1 MARTRKHRGGQ
12 NRKRGREPSTPDEP
26 LTPRGTAAA
35 QELVKLKATDEE
47 NIAAESLLQL
57 SAPPAKTR
65 KVSRSVSPARPA
77 APRSQSVSRPRTSQA
92 ALTATPEQTL
102 QYHLKADME
111 HDHSEARPKKSIFA
125 EDQFPELLKLV
136 PNAMGGSLNEDT
148 VRDFFVEGATPL
160 DAQIQ
165 DKKER
170 ARLRTRFVMPPEM
183 SDFYSAKF
191 SDLFKPFGQATKKEV
206 GVLQDAGIQI
216 YKMMD
221 ARNIITYGSILDQ
234 AGKPVDDAYY
244 YKSSVREVVLKPAE
258 FGFDESIVSKI
269 VVKDFNGQTKTCT
282 CIFTINGKERG
293 ATTPILIN
301 KRGGDFK
308 SVDEVRQTWTAI
320 KAQKASTGYT
330 DQQLVDAYAAFV
342 GKALGD
348 ILLVTSIGKD
358 DPNYPVGKKLTPL
371 GGSSPGNLV
380 IKEVLLNTGDRLNHV
395 RAFIRG
401 VHSMYSS
408 ANATTKLRTYEF
420 LPGNIGSLLSRP
432 GPVAQI
438 TSPAERVQTIRT
450 ALTTVYERYTDLL
463 KHLDTVVPA
472 TTQRDGG
479 GGDDKT
485 YVSEKYATQLKA
497 FIDELKITVDALR
510 TYVGFYYLVFY
521 RAHEKE
527 VDMERLTQVCDTLL
541 REVTFLT
548 PQFLST
554 VKKSGA
560 TLPALVLLRSQGL
573 LYSTYEIVEEDGT
586 IDYAQEVTNATVDSL
601 DKIVGS
607 KTIPYKTVHAEL
619 AALSGVKD
627 TKQWIAR
634 FPLKAAKG
642 FIGGVLTVRLCDI
655 YNLIGTGRSTATYE
669 KDIFLFPG
677 KVEEVRTMAGGGG
690 YTDIFGKSY
699 LPPTVD
705 TYEIP
710 EPSVDDKTDI
720 QLDILKDYVGER
732 SVGDAMR
739 EFLLAKQTFKDNPAE
754 CFDTALF
761 EELES
766 AVNST
771 FGELKVREIITEGKY
786 STSEAS
792 DVNAFMCERVKD
804 ILDTYIT
811 KDGDILCAG
820 SELGRVLAEYARTFR
835 TLAKTVQDRT
845 GYDAD
850 ATTSDSSIP
859 DGTDGYE
866 TPGSVGSK
874 VSKGSIESGPS
885 LAATASLDAAA
896 SFAEPSSGSESQMSV
911 GGQRV
916 SAANFIID
924 TTKSFVK

>member
-1 MARTRKHRGGQ
+1 MKGGQ
-12 NRKRGREPSTPDEP
+12 DRKRGREPSTPDEP

-47 NIAAESLLQL
+47 TIAAESLLQL
-57 SAPPAKTR
+57 SGPPAKTR
-65 KVSRSVSPARPA
+65 KVSRSAPPRSRSVSPA
-77 APRSQSVSRPRTSQA
+77 APRSRSVSRPRTSQA
-92 ALTATPEQTL
+92 ALTASPEQTL

-111 HDHSEARPKKSIFA
+111 HDHSETRPKKSIFA
-125 EDQFPELLKLV
+125 EDQFPELLNLV

-148 VRDFFVEGATPL
+148 VRDFFVEGVTPL

-170 ARLRTRFVMPPEM
+170 ARLRTRFVMPPES

-244 YKSSVREVVLKPAE
+244 YKSSVTEVVLKPAE

-269 VVKDFNGQTKTCT
+269 VVKDFNGQTKTCK

-293 ATTPILIN
+293 TTTPILIN

-371 GGSSPGNLV
+371 GGSSPGNLQ

-420 LPGNIGSLLSRP
+420 LPGNIGSLLSKP

-438 TSPAERVQTIRT
+438 TSPTERVQTIQT

-479 GGDDKT
+479 GS
-485 YVSEKYATQLKA
+485 YVPEEKSTQLKA

-527 VDMERLTQVCDTLL
+527 VDMEQLTQVCDTLL

-548 PQFLST
+548 PQFSST

-560 TLPALVLLRSQGL
+560 TLPALVLLRTKSL

-586 IDYAQEVTNATVDSL
+586 INYAQEVTNATVDSL

-627 TKQWIAR
+627 TKQWIPR

-655 YNLIGTGRSTATYE
+655 YNLIGTGRSTTTYE
-669 KDIFLFPG
+669 KDIFLFPREA
-677 KVEEVRTMAGGGG
+677 EEVGPMTGGGD

-710 EPSVDDKTDI
+710 EPSVDDTTDI
-720 QLDILKDYVGER
+720 QLDLLKDFIGTR

-739 EFLLAKQTFKDNPAE
+739 EFLLAKQTFKDNPAQ

-766 AVNST
+766 AVDIT

-792 DVNAFMCERVKD
+792 QVNAFMCERVKD

-820 SELGRVLAEYARTFR
+820 SELGSVLTEYASIFR
-835 TLAKTVQDRT
+835 TLAKTVQDIT

-850 ATTSDSSIP
+850 ATTSDGSIP

-866 TPGSVGSK
+866 TPGSVASK
-874 VSKGSIESGPS
+874 VSKGSKESAESGPS

-896 SFAEPSSGSESQMSV
+896 SFTEPSSGSESQMSV